1 MKRAL
6 ALDALAVA
14 LAWISTSAPLPRD
27 WIENQYANGL
37 FAAMN
42 RAFVPLANRVPFA
55 IGDLEA
61 IVAIVA
67 LTVWWTRSLRGT
79 PRKERRRMLL
89 ALLAHTAGWAAVG
102 VVAFE
107 TLWGLNYRRDT
118 ISARIDYEPSRVTDT
133 AVARFS
139 ERIVGILN
147 HDVGAAHAEKLDLA
161 KLREAYEPVVARLGD
176 RWDVA
181 VSVPKTTLLQP
192 YYEAA
197 GIGGQYQPFGFET
210 LLNASFLEVERPRA
224 LAHEWAH
231 VGGFTDEGD
240 ANFIGTLACL
250 RSNDPLIRY
259 SGAFWT
265 YGELPASERAKL
277 RLDPRVI
284 ADFEASRE
292 RFLRHYKPQIFA
304 VQWNLYDRFLRANHV
319 AGGVASYGYFLRL
332 LVGTP
337 LDATGLPMVRSGP
350 G

>member
-118 ISARIDYEPSRVTDT
+118 I
-133 AVARFS
+133 
-139 ERIVGILN
+139 
-147 HDVGAAHAEKLDLA
+147 
-161 KLREAYEPVVARLGD
+161 
-176 RWDVA
+176 
-181 VSVPKTTLLQP
+181 
-192 YYEAA
+192 
-197 GIGGQYQPFGFET
+197 
-210 LLNASFLEVERPRA
+210 
-224 LAHEWAH
+224 
-231 VGGFTDEGD
+231 
-240 ANFIGTLACL
+240 
-250 RSNDPLIRY
+250 
-259 SGAFWT
+259 
-265 YGELPASERAKL
+265 
-277 RLDPRVI
+277 
-284 ADFEASRE
+284 
-292 RFLRHYKPQIFA
+292 
-304 VQWNLYDRFLRANHV
+304 
-319 AGGVASYGYFLRL
+319 
-332 LVGTP
+332 
-337 LDATGLPMVRSGP
+337 
-350 G
+350 